1 MRELRR
7 FSTPPVSEK
16 IPPPYGAA
24 GREAVIIWAGEIAKR
39 EGSGTISA
47 TQLSMLEFVIVKRA
61 SPKADPVKAP
71 VYR

>member
-7 FSTPPVSEK
+7 FSPPPVSEK

-39 EGSGTISA
+39 
-47 TQLSMLEFVIVKRA
+47 QLSRLEFVIVKRA
-61 SPKADPVKAP
+61 GPKADPVKAP
-71 VYR
+71 VCR